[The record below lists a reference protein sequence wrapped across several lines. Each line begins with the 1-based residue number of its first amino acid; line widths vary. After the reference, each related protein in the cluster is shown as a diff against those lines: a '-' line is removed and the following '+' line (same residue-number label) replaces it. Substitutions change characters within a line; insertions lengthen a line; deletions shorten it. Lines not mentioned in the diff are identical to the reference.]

1 MVSPDRHDSTSPAE
15 LDLGD
20 LVMRVAR
27 ALRRRGAEATAPWGL
42 APHHARALRVLAH
55 QGHARPG
62 ELAVRLRITPRSVTD
77 VVDSLEERGLVIR
90 RPDPADRRATA
101 LSLTMEGERLVDEI
115 DAARRED
122 ARAYFALLD
131 HSDREALR
139 RILTALDAAG

>member
-1 MVSPDRHDSTSPAE
+1 VRTDPPNGIPPAE
-15 LDLGD
+15 LDLAD

-42 APHHARALRVLAH
+42 APHHARALRVLSH
-55 QGHARPG
+55 NGHARPG

-101 LSLTMEGERLVDEI
+101 LSLTMEGERLVEEI
-115 DAARRED
+115 DAATRDD
-122 ARAYFALLD
+122 ARAYFGLLD
-131 HSDREALR
+131 EGDRQALR
-139 RILTALDAAG
+139 RILAALDAAG